1 MIRKLLIANR
11 GEIACRVMRTARRL
25 GIATVAVYSDA
36 DAGALH
42 VRSADEAV
50 RLGPAPARESYLDI
64 GKVMAAARSTGA
76 EAVHPGY
83 GFLSENAAFAEACA
97 AAGLVFVGPPASAIR
112 AMGGKSEAK
121 ALMVAAGVPVVPG
134 YHGEDQSVAVLLS
147 AAESIGFPVLL
158 KASAGGGGK
167 GMRIVRSAAEFH
179 AALEGCRREAAASFG
194 DDRLLVE
201 RYLERPRHVEVQVFA
216 DAHGHCLYLH
226 ERDCSLQRRHQK
238 VIEEAP
244 APGLSSGMR
253 RAMGEAA
260 VAAAQAVGY
269 VGAGTVEFILAADGN
284 FHFME
289 MNTRLQVEHPVT
301 EMITGLDLVEWQLRV
316 ANGEPLPL
324 TQAEVPLLGHA
335 FEARVYAEAPAKG
348 FLPSTGRLV
357 HLQFPAA
364 AAGVRVDSG
373 VEEGDEITPW
383 YDPMIAKVIVHDAD
397 RASALCRLDAALA
410 ACRIAGPEH
419 NVNFLRR
426 LAALPAFADGDVD
439 TGMIEREQAALVAP
453 VPLSG
458 ARLELLAAA
467 EQAAEEAVARSRAAA
482 SGDPTSPWG
491 AVDGWRPGQ
500 PPQRHYRFRFD
511 GETRAVTAPVGSCI
525 PDGDC
530 LVVPD
535 GARRHLLQSGDSW
548 TVALVDPSAAAL
560 ADAGQAAGSGH
571 PGLRAPMPG
580 RIVAH
585 LVEEGQHVA
594 AGRPVLVMEAMKME
608 HTLTAPVPG
617 TVRSF
622 HHAPGEQVSEGSPL
636 VEFTP
641 DDT

>member
-11 GEIACRVMRTARRL
+11 GEIACRVMRTAQRL
-25 GIATVAVYSDA
+25 GIATVAVHSDA
-36 DAGALH
+36 DSGALH

-64 GKVMAAARSTGA
+64 AKVIAAAQATGA
-76 EAVHPGY
+76 DAVHPGY

-97 AAGLVFVGPPASAIR
+97 AAGLQFVGPPASAIR

-134 YHGEDQSVAVLLS
+134 YHGEDRSAAVLLA
-147 AAESIGFPVLL
+147 AAEDIGFPVLL

-194 DDRLLVE
+194 NDRLLVE

-216 DAHGHCLYLH
+216 DAHGHCLALH

-244 APGLSSGMR
+244 APGLSPAQR
-253 RAMGEAA
+253 RALGEAA

-269 VGAGTVEFILAADGN
+269 VGAGTVEFILAADGS

-301 EMITGLDLVEWQLRV
+301 EMITGIDLVEWQLRV
-316 ANGEPLPL
+316 AAGEPLPL

-335 FEARVYAEAPAKG
+335 FEARVYAESPAKG

-357 HLQFPAA
+357 HLRFPATGPA
-364 AAGVRVDSG
+364 VRIDSG
-373 VEEGDEITPW
+373 VEAGDDITPW
-383 YDPMIAKVIVHDAD
+383 YDPMIAKVIVHGAN
-397 RASALCRLDAALA
+397 RAEALRRLDEALA
-410 ACRIAGPEH
+410 GCEVAGPEH
-419 NVNFLRR
+419 NLDFLRR
-426 LAALPAFADGDVD
+426 LVAQPAFAAGEMD
-439 TGMIEREQAALVAP
+439 TGLIEREQAAL
-453 VPLSG
+453 
-458 ARLELLAAA
+458 LAAR
-467 EQAAEEAVARSRAAA
+467 EVPPEVLQAVAVAEIVRERHAAQGRTA
-482 SGDPTSPWG
+482 TSGDVTSPWS
-491 AVDGWRPGQ
+491 AVDGWRAGRSPC
-500 PPQRHYRFRFD
+500 RVYRFRD
-511 GETRAVTAPVGSCI
+511 GASTHEVAVAPTFAV
-525 PDGDC
+525 PPQVT
-530 LVVPD
+530 VVPD
-535 GARRHLLQSGDSW
+535 GARRHAFHQGCAWTLDKVDLLAEA
-548 TVALVDPSAAAL
+548 TAAAGDAL
-560 ADAGQAAGSGH
+560 AGGH

-585 LVEEGQHVA
+585 LAETGQHVT
-594 AGRPVLVMEAMKME
+594 AGQALLVMEAMKME
-608 HTLTAPVPG
+608 HTLTAPASG
-617 TVRSF
+617 TVSAFR
-622 HHAPGEQVSEGSPL
+622 HAPGEQIAEGTVL
-636 VEFTP
+636 VDFAA
-641 DDT
+641 DAD